1 MLDNLK
7 NIPVILGSQ
16 SPRRK
21 ELLAGM
27 GVDFDVVVKE
37 TDESF
42 DPDLL
47 PEQIVA
53 SIAEKKAAAFNNAE
67 YEDHLLITADT
78 IVVAHNTIL
87 GKPQDRDD
95 AFRMLSMLSDDTHQV
110 MTAVS
115 VLWKGELRTFV
126 ECTDV
131 VFPELSTDE
140 INYYLEHYKP
150 YDKAGAYGIQEWM
163 GIVAIDQIK
172 GSYTNVVGLPTARLY
187 QELKNIK

>member
-21 ELLAGM
+21 ELLSGM
-27 GVDFDVVVKE
+27 GIDFKVIVKE

-42 DPDLL
+42 DPELS
-47 PEQIVA
+47 PEEIVQ
-53 SIAEKKAAAFNNAE
+53 SISEKKATAFRNAE
-67 YEDHLLITADT
+67 YENHLLITADT
-78 IVVAHNTIL
+78 IVVAHHKIL

-95 AFRMLSMLSDDTHQV
+95 AFRMLSMLSDYTHQV

-115 VLWKGELRTFV
+115 ILWKGELRTFV
-126 ECTDV
+126 ERTDV
-131 VFPELSTDE
+131 VFPELSKDE
-140 INYYLEHYKP
+140 IDYYIEHFKP

-163 GIVAIDQIK
+163 GLVAIDQIK